1 MVNPKN
7 ISEFFTAKSKHV
19 AIHAAIGLVFV
30 KDVHLLGCAC
40 ANQQLVQK
48 RAYFHIFLAFSRA
61 PARPGGLCVVAVGAA
76 GSMLC

>member
-7 ISEFFTAKSKHV
+7 ISEFFTAKNKHV

-30 KDVHLLGCAC
+30 KDVHLLGCA
-40 ANQQLVQK
+40 NQQFVQK
-48 RAYFHIFLAFSRA
+48 RAYFHIFLSFSRA
-61 PARPGGLCVVAVGAA
+61 PARPGGLCVVVAVGAA